1 MAIPI
6 VSIHDIEGTQAWL
19 ATMPSGV
26 TWKHTLMPT
35 SHMVVFF
42 ELNESQ
48 WLAKYLVVTCGF
60 LDFGVSWH

>member
-1 MAIPI
+1 MASYNAKRCDLETHI
-6 VSIHDIEGTQAWL
+6 DA
-19 ATMPSGV
+19 
-26 TWKHTLMPT
+26 T